1 MLHSFEKQRI
11 LLGFTES
18 LLGIDGF
25 EVGEAVTQQS
35 YIFIS
40 TAKIFVVLAKS
51 IFEQI
56 LKSEHLV
63 RCQKIHICC
72 VDKANIWWDDKKW
85 FYQEMWK
92 EIYLMCQQNICRDHK
107 DICCVN
113 TQQRMGN
120 RHQLDVSLVWWRHDH
135 CTKICKIPKISNVS
149 LHKSPKSSRSP
160 LPAFYLLVI
169 LSVGWKSD
177 SIYTCSVVLF
187 SKCWPFQ

>member
-1 MLHSFEKQRI
+1 M
-11 LLGFTES
+11 
-18 LLGIDGF
+18 
-25 EVGEAVTQQS
+25 
-35 YIFIS
+35 
-40 TAKIFVVLAKS
+40 LAKS
-51 IFEQI
+51 IFEQK
-56 LKSEHLV
+56 LKCEHLV

-107 DICCVN
+107 DIYCVN

-160 LPAFYLLVI
+160 FLSLGSSFCGLKTRISLHLVSCPTR
-169 LSVGWKSD
+169 LS
-177 SIYTCSVVLF
+177 SIQYFKIPRTEKYGMRCASLTVIFFLNSELEKRLKLV
-187 SKCWPFQ
+187 

>member
-1 MLHSFEKQRI
+1 MEASPTNCSVKCSP
-11 LLGFTES
+11 TEMALPIPRARQNIGS
-18 LLGIDGF
+18 LIWIWSPSR
-25 EVGEAVTQQS
+25 VWPN
-35 YIFIS
+35 S

-51 IFEQI
+51 IFEQK
-56 LKSEHLV
+56 LKCEHLV

-120 RHQLDVSLVWWRHDH
+120 RHQLDVSLVRWRHDH
-135 CTKICKIPKISNVS
+135 CTKICKISNVS

-160 LPAFYLLVI
+160 M
-169 LSVGWKSD
+169 
-177 SIYTCSVVLF
+177 YTCFLSLGSSF
-187 SKCWPFQ
+187 CGLKTRIS

>member
-1 MLHSFEKQRI
+1 M
-11 LLGFTES
+11 
-18 LLGIDGF
+18 
-25 EVGEAVTQQS
+25 
-35 YIFIS
+35 
-40 TAKIFVVLAKS
+40 
-51 IFEQI
+51 
-56 LKSEHLV
+56 

-72 VDKANIWWDDKKW
+72 VDKANSWWDDKKW

-135 CTKICKIPKISNVS
+135 CTKICKIPKISNVF

-160 LPAFYLLVI
+160 FLSLGSSFCGLKTRISLHLFNAGCSNTFFQALAIPIKYGKLSLGKNLVGTFESVAAGNTV
-169 LSVGWKSD
+169 LSVFTTAASL
-177 SIYTCSVVLF
+177 TTLTTN
-187 SKCWPFQ
+187 

>member
-1 MLHSFEKQRI
+1 M
-11 LLGFTES
+11 
-18 LLGIDGF
+18 
-25 EVGEAVTQQS
+25 
-35 YIFIS
+35 
-40 TAKIFVVLAKS
+40 
-51 IFEQI
+51 
-56 LKSEHLV
+56 

-160 LPAFYLLVI
+160 F
-169 LSVGWKSD
+169 LSLGSSFCGLKTRISLH
-177 SIYTCSVVLF
+177 LF
-187 SKCWPFQ
+187 SGCSNTFFPSIGHSNKVWETFTRTQLGGNFWFGRSRRYSFVCLYNSSVIDNIDNKLMSQNLVS